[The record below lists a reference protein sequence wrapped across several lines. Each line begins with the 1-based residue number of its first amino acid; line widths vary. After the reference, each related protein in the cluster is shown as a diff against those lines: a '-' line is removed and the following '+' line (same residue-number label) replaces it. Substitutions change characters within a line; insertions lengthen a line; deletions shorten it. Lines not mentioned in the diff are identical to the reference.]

1 MLLIEGR
8 LKSRSILPLALA
20 ATLACASA
28 LPAQSSAVAVAGEP
42 VGGEAPS
49 RISSPFAERP
59 ADSTSARIQ
68 RAAERAEG
76 IHLVISLAQRRVWL
90 MDGQLPL
97 YTAEVAVGKPV
108 VMEYEGRTWH
118 FSTPRGRR
126 RIIAKETD
134 PVWVPPEWHYVEV
147 AALGGWKMARL
158 ERGRPVHLSDGS
170 RLVVRG
176 RSVGRVLANGSF
188 ERVPVG
194 QEIIF
199 DDTVFIPPA
208 GTANREIP
216 GELGEY
222 KLDMGNG
229 YYMHG
234 TPDPE
239 SVGGATS
246 HGCIR
251 LLAPDLE
258 FLYRHVRV
266 GTAVYIY

>member
-1 MLLIEGR
+1 MKFRGILL
-8 LKSRSILPLALA
+8 SVLAP
-20 ATLACASA
+20 TLVGAPA
-28 LPAQSSAVAVAGEP
+28 LPAQSSAVAVAEVPAGAD
-42 VGGEAPS
+42 APP
-49 RISSPFAERP
+49 RISSPFEHRP
-59 ADSTSARIQ
+59 ADPASARIQ
-68 RAAERAEG
+68 RAAERAAG
-76 IHLVISLAQRRVWL
+76 VHLVISLAERRVWL

-97 YTAEVAVGKPV
+97 YSAEVAVGKPV
-108 VMEYEGRTWH
+108 VMEYEGKTWR

-158 ERGRPVHLSDGS
+158 ERGRPVPLSDGS

-176 RSVGRVLANGSF
+176 RAVGRVLADGSF

-194 QEIIF
+194 QEIVF

-216 GELGEY
+216 GELGKY
-222 KLDMGNG
+222 KLDMGDG
-229 YYMHG
+229 YYLHG
-234 TPDPE
+234 TPDPD

-251 LLAPDLE
+251 LLARDLK